1 MIGNE
6 MVRSIVFANRK
17 GGCGKTTTAVNVAHA
32 LVNRGRQVLLVD
44 MDPQAHT
51 TLSLGISPD
60 SLPASVCDL
69 LSGDIPHDQVVLQ
82 THVPNLF
89 LIPSS
94 RNLTRMEI
102 EPASQQITETALA
115 EHLALHVRSVDY
127 VIIDLPPAVGML
139 SISALVAAREVF
151 IPMPMHFLAME
162 GLAEMMRL
170 IYMTNARWNPRLRLQ
185 GIIPTFFNKNTRIAR
200 EICLE
205 IIRNFGEDKLMPGI
219 RMNVSLAEAPGS
231 GTTIFEYAPKSIGA
245 NDYDLLADRIEMMGE
260 QSVSPIPND
269 KMP

>member
-1 MIGNE
+1 MTRNE
-6 MVRSIVFANRK
+6 TVRSIVFANRK

-32 LVNRGRQVLLVD
+32 LVNRGRRVLLVD

-60 SLPASVCDL
+60 SLPAGVYDL
-69 LSGDIPHDQVVLQ
+69 LSGNISHDRVVLQ
-82 THVPNLF
+82 THIPCLF

-102 EPASQQITETALA
+102 EPASHQITETALA
-115 EHLALHVRSVDY
+115 EHLTQHTRSIDY

-139 SISALVAAREVF
+139 SISALIAAREAY

-170 IYMTNARWNPRLRLQ
+170 IYMINARWNPKLRLQ

-200 EICLE
+200 EICRE
-205 IIRNFGEDKLMPGI
+205 IIQTFGKDKLMPGI

-231 GTTIFEYAPKSIGA
+231 GNTIFEYAPKSIGA
-245 NDYDLLADRIEMMGE
+245 MDYDLLADRIEMLG
-260 QSVSPIPND
+260 
-269 KMP
+269 

>member
-1 MIGNE
+1 M
-6 MVRSIVFANRK
+6 RSLAFVNRK

-32 LVNRGRQVLLVD
+32 LVIRGRQVLLVD

-69 LSGDIPHDQVVLQ
+69 LSGEISHDQVVVQ
-82 THVPNLF
+82 THIPGLS

-94 RNLTRMEI
+94 RNLTRMENQ
-102 EPASQQITETALA
+102 PASCRITETALA
-115 EHLALHVRSVDY
+115 EHLPLHTRYTDY
-127 VIIDLPPAVGML
+127 VVIDLPPVVNML
-139 SISALVAAREVF
+139 FISALVAAREVY

-170 IYMTNARWNPRLRLQ
+170 IYMVNARWNPRLRLQ

-200 EICLE
+200 EICQE
-205 IIRNFGEDKLMPGI
+205 IIQNFGKDKLMPGI
-219 RMNVSLAEAPGS
+219 RMNVSLAEAPGT

-245 NDYDLLADRIEMMGE
+245 MDYDLLVNRIEMLSE
-260 QSVSPIPND
+260 QSVGSIPDNN
-269 KMP
+269 KP